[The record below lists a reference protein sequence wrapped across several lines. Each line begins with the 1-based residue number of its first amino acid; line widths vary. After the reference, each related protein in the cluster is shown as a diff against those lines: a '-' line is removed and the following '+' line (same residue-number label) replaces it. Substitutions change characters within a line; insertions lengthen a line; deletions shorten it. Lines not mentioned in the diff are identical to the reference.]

1 MVEFVGHS
9 RALETTL
16 TEGTADYA
24 LEGVPGGGYVGIV
37 AGIGDG
43 KGGFFVCRGNPG
55 ETDED
60 EREILWGVVADGSP
74 DVVARTTILDSTNG
88 GSKVMWSAGTKTI
101 YAIAPGELIAEMAN
115 VGYSASGTRPAT
127 ITMRGKGLWIK
138 ADVAPRIWYFYNG
151 TVDIPLLLID
161 EAGGVVSLIGSGALL
176 TSVDAGATA
185 GPTIEGFRD
194 SASPAASD
202 LLGTLLLTGRSSTA
216 VKRSYAEIAAKIV
229 SPTNAAEA
237 GALLFNRMVAG
248 ALTLGL
254 TLKDRLLAACAVET
268 AKGADV
274 ASAATCDIWTPGD
287 GNLLHVTG
295 TTTITSFGTAPQ
307 AGATRELIFDGA
319 LVLTNGANLVLNGG
333 ANITTAAG
341 DRARVRADTT
351 TKMIVDVIPVSGKA
365 VVPSGIV
372 QQVYAEDTASHAF
385 ATSPIPADNTIP
397 QSTEGDEWITL
408 SITPK
413 NAANL
418 LLINVNVMVS
428 CAGLGVIALFKDTDT
443 DALAVAGVRPPDT
456 SVITSGTL
464 IYRRTAGGTSAITF
478 KVRVGV
484 STGTFYVNRTS
495 SGALYGGA
503 MVSSICITEIA
514 A

>member
-1 MVEFVGHS
+1 MI
-9 RALETTL
+9 A
-16 TEGTADYA
+16 
-24 LEGVPGGGYVGIV
+24 
-37 AGIGDG
+37 
-43 KGGFFVCRGNPG
+43 
-55 ETDED
+55 
-60 EREILWGVVADGSP
+60 
-74 DVVARTTILDSTNG
+74 ST
-88 GSKVMWSAGTKTI
+88 
-101 YAIAPGELIAEMAN
+101 
-115 VGYSASGTRPAT
+115 
-127 ITMRGKGLWIK
+127 
-138 ADVAPRIWYFYNG
+138 
-151 TVDIPLLLID
+151 
-161 EAGGVVSLIGSGALL
+161 
-176 TSVDAGATA
+176 
-185 GPTIEGFRD
+185 
-194 SASPAASD
+194 
-202 LLGTLLLTGRSSTA
+202 
-216 VKRSYAEIAAKIV
+216 
-229 SPTNAAEA
+229 
-237 GALLFNRMVAG
+237 
-248 ALTLGL
+248 
-254 TLKDRLLAACAVET
+254 
-268 AKGADV
+268 
-274 ASAATCDIWTPGD
+274 
-287 GNLLHVTG
+287 
-295 TTTITSFGTAPQ
+295 
-307 AGATRELIFDGA
+307 
-319 LVLTNGANLVLNGG
+319 
-333 ANITTAAG
+333 
-341 DRARVRADTT
+341 
-351 TKMIVDVIPVSGKA
+351 KA